1 MKLVSIQVGIPQ
13 LKNYH
18 GKEISTAIFKYP
30 VQGPVMVKTENI
42 DGDRQA
48 DLKVHGGRD
57 KAVYAYSLDAY
68 EKWNEFYQ
76 TELAPGSLGENLLI
90 DSFDET
96 KIGLGDIYE
105 LGECQLQVVQP
116 RIPCFKLNLRL
127 NDSGAIKTFNTIARS
142 GIYFRV
148 LREGT
153 IDLNQEMRLISR
165 PEEEF
170 VSVADLF
177 KMSISPLSEE
187 EAFRLLKIKSLNSDW
202 RRRIE
207 RSLSK

>member
-1 MKLVSIQVGIPQ
+1 
-13 LKNYH
+13 
-18 GKEISTAIFKYP
+18 
-30 VQGPVMVKTENI
+30 
-42 DGDRQA
+42 
-48 DLKVHGGRD
+48 
-57 KAVYAYSLDAY
+57 
-68 EKWNEFYQ
+68 
-76 TELAPGSLGENLLI
+76 
-90 DSFDET
+90 
-96 KIGLGDIYE
+96 
-105 LGECQLQVVQP
+105 
-116 RIPCFKLNLRL
+116 L

-148 LREGT
+148 LREGM

-207 RSLSK
+207 RALSK